1 MNALPP
7 DTRRDLTPFFAP
19 RSLAVVGAGERATS
33 SGGAIMQM
41 LHLAGYGGRVVPV
54 NPKGGTI
61 FGYEA
66 VTSIASIDPPV
77 DLAVIVIRP
86 DAILDAVREA
96 ADRRIRNL
104 LILPGGFAE
113 AGPAGIE
120 RNRALLALA
129 AERGLTIA
137 GPNCAG
143 LVHLDPSWPFAAT
156 FLRDLPPGI
165 QAAIQGGA
173 AAGATN
179 GLAFISQSGAL
190 AEEFIDKANARG
202 LPLTSVVSVGN
213 AVHLGVEDYLAW
225 LGERPEIG
233 AALLYVESIEDH
245 ERFRAVAR
253 QVAATKP
260 VIALFGGRTEIGG
273 RAASAHTG
281 AVANDD
287 VAIDAFCA
295 SCGIVRVK
303 SLRRLLVAAKAFGR
317 FPQGLG
323 RRALILSNSGGP
335 GVICADRAVIEGL
348 DLAALPPAMVDILR
362 QQLPPEASVANPI
375 DLLAD
380 AREDRFGLAFETAMS
395 HAAND
400 YDMVLMIHVVPF
412 MVDAA
417 PVIDR
422 LARLAAGARLPLM
435 HSMMGTLTAKADW
448 FATLERAG
456 VPMFN
461 DVEEMAEAAG
471 LLARYPFLR
480 AAAERDILP
489 TVFFRDRNL
498 QKNEK
503 I

>member
-1 MNALPP
+1 MTVP
-7 DTRRDLTPFFAP
+7 TRDLSPFFAP
-19 RSLAVVGAGERATS
+19 RSIAVVGAGERATS

-41 LHLAGYGGRVVPV
+41 LRLAGYGGRVVPV

-66 VTSIASIDPPV
+66 VTSIGAIDPPV

-96 ADRRIRNL
+96 ADRGIRNL

-113 AGPAGIE
+113 AGPIGQA
-120 RNRALLALA
+120 RNEALLKLA
-129 AERGLTIA
+129 ADRGLTIA

-143 LVHLDPSWPFAAT
+143 FIHLDPAWRFAAT
-156 FLRDLPPGI
+156 FLRDLPPG
-165 QAAIQGGA
+165 A
-173 AAGATN
+173 AAGSGN

-190 AEEFIDKANARG
+190 AEEFIDKANVRG
-202 LPLTSVVSVGN
+202 LPLMSVVSVGN

-225 LGERPEIG
+225 LGDRPEIG
-233 AALLYVESIEDH
+233 AALLYVESIDDH
-245 ERFRAVAR
+245 ERFREVARAVA
-253 QVAATKP
+253 AHKP

-287 VAIDAFCA
+287 AAIDAFCT

-303 SLRRLLVAAKAFGR
+303 SLRRLLLAAKAFGR

-323 RRALILSNSGGP
+323 KRALILSNSGGP
-335 GVICADRAVIEGL
+335 GVLCADRAVLEGL
-348 DLAALPPAMVDILR
+348 DLGALPTAMAEVLR

-380 AREDRFGLAFETAMS
+380 AREDRFALAVEAAMS
-395 HAAND
+395 HAANA

-417 PVIDR
+417 PVI
-422 LARLAAGARLPLM
+422 ARLADLAATSRLPLL
-435 HSMMGTLTAKADW
+435 HSMMGTLPDKADW
-448 FATLERAG
+448 FAAMERAG
-456 VPMFN
+456 VPVFN
-461 DVEEMAEAAG
+461 DTEEMAEAAG
-471 LLARYPFLR
+471 LLASYRALR
-480 AAAERDILP
+480 KSAQEKVP
-489 TVFFRDRNL
+489 SPVTFRDRRRS
-498 QKNEK
+498 
-503 I
+503 

>member
-1 MNALPP
+1 MNF
-7 DTRRDLTPFFAP
+7 RDLTPFFAP
-19 RSLAVVGAGERATS
+19 RSIAVVGAGERATS

-41 LHLAGYGGRVVPV
+41 LQLARYGGRVVPV
-54 NPKGGTI
+54 NPKGGAI
-61 FGYEA
+61 FGYDA
-66 VTSIASIDPPV
+66 VTSIGAIDPPV

-86 DAILDAVREA
+86 DAILDAVVEA
-96 ADRRIRNL
+96 ADRGIKNL

-113 AGPAGIE
+113 AGAAGIA
-120 RNRALLALA
+120 RNAALLKIA

-143 LVHLDPSWPFAAT
+143 IIHLDPKWRFAAT
-156 FLRDLPPGI
+156 FLRDLPPGA
-165 QAAIQGGA
+165 QS
-173 AAGATN
+173 N

-253 QVAATKP
+253 AVAARKP

-287 VAIDAFCA
+287 AAIDAFCA
-295 SCGIVRVK
+295 SCGIVRVE

-323 RRALILSNSGGP
+323 RRALVLSNSGGP
-335 GVICADRAVIEGL
+335 GVICADRASLEGL
-348 DLAALPPAMVDILR
+348 DLAALPSAMADILR

-380 AREDRFGLAFETAMS
+380 AREDRFGLAFETAMT
-395 HAAND
+395 HAASA

-412 MVDAA
+412 MVDAQ
-417 PVIDR
+417 PVIER
-422 LARLAAGARLPLM
+422 LAELARTARLPVM
-435 HSMMGTLTAKADW
+435 HSMMGTLPGKTEW
-448 FATLERAG
+448 FATMGRAG

-471 LLARYPFLR
+471 LLARYPALR
-480 AAAERDILP
+480 NAAKRDTLP
-489 TVFFRDRNL
+489 TSFFHDRRSAS
-498 QKNEK
+498 
-503 I
+503 

>member
-1 MNALPP
+1 MTMNP
-7 DTRRDLTPFFAP
+7 RDLSPFFAP
-19 RSLAVVGAGERATS
+19 RSIAVVGAGERATS
-33 SGGAIMQM
+33 SGGAVMQM
-41 LHLAGYGGRVVPV
+41 LRQAGYGGRVVPV
-54 NPKGGTI
+54 NPKGGSI

-66 VTSIASIDPPV
+66 VTSIGAIDPPV

-86 DAILDAVREA
+86 DAILEA
-96 ADRRIRNL
+96 ADECARHGIRNL

-113 AGPAGIE
+113 AGPVGVA
-120 RNRALLALA
+120 RNEALLKLA
-129 AERGLTIA
+129 AARGFTVA

-143 LVHLDPSWPFAAT
+143 IIHLDPAWRFAAT
-156 FLRDLPPGI
+156 FLRDLPP
-165 QAAIQGGA
+165 AAD
-173 AAGATN
+173 TN

-190 AEEFIDKANARG
+190 AEEVIDKANARN

-225 LGERPEIG
+225 LGERPEIA

-253 QVAATKP
+253 KVAASKP
-260 VIALFGGRTEIGG
+260 VIALFGGRTEVGG

-287 VAIDAFCA
+287 SAIEAFCA
-295 SCGIVRVK
+295 SCGIVRVT
-303 SLRRLLVAAKAFGR
+303 SLRRLLIAAKAFGR

-323 RRALILSNSGGP
+323 KRALILSNSGGP
-335 GVICADRAVIEGL
+335 GVICADRAALEGL
-348 DLAALPPAMVDILR
+348 ELGGLPQPMADVLR

-380 AREDRFGLAFETAMS
+380 AREDRFGLAFEAAMS
-395 HAAND
+395 HAAQA

-412 MVDAA
+412 MVDAG
-417 PVIDR
+417 PVI
-422 LARLAAGARLPLM
+422 ARLAELAGSARLPVM
-435 HSMMGTLTAKADW
+435 HSMMGTLPAKADW
-448 FATLERAG
+448 FGTMERAG

-471 LLARYPFLR
+471 LLARYP
-480 AAAERDILP
+480 AVRDARSDP
-489 TVFFRDRNL
+489 ASTAFHDR
-498 QKNEK
+498 KRRES
-503 I
+503 

>member
-1 MNALPP
+1 MSTP
-7 DTRRDLTPFFAP
+7 RHDLTPFFAP
-19 RSLAVVGAGERATS
+19 RSIAVVGAGERATS

-41 LHLAGYGGRVVPV
+41 LRLAGYGGRVVPV

-61 FGYEA
+61 FGYPA
-66 VTSIASIDPPV
+66 VTSIAAVDPPV
-77 DLAVIVIRP
+77 DLAMIVIRP
-86 DAILDAVREA
+86 DAILDAVREC
-96 ADRRIRNL
+96 ADRGIRNL

-113 AGPAGIE
+113 AGPAGVA
-120 RNRALLALA
+120 RNEALVTLA

-143 LVHLDPSWPFAAT
+143 LVHLDPAWRFAAT
-156 FLRDLPPGI
+156 FLRDLPPG
-165 QAAIQGGA
+165 A
-173 AAGATN
+173 AAGERN

-225 LGERPEIG
+225 LGDRPEIG

-253 QVAATKP
+253 QVAARKP
-260 VIALFGGRTEIGG
+260 VIALFGGRTEVGG
-273 RAASAHTG
+273 RAAGAHTG
-281 AVANDD
+281 AVANDHA
-287 VAIDAFCA
+287 AIDAFCA
-295 SCGIVRVK
+295 SCGIVRVN
-303 SLRRLLVAAKAFGR
+303 SLRRLLLAAKAFGR

-323 RRALILSNSGGP
+323 KRTLVLSNSGGP
-335 GVICADRAVIEGL
+335 GVLCADRAVLEGL
-348 DLAALPPAMVDILR
+348 EVGPLPQAMADILR
-362 QQLPPEASVANPI
+362 QQLPAEASVANPI

-380 AREDRFGLAFETAMS
+380 AREDRFGLAVETALT
-395 HAAND
+395 HAAQA

-417 PVIDR
+417 PVI
-422 LARLAAGARLPLM
+422 ARLADLARSAGLPLL
-435 HSMMGTLTAKADW
+435 HSMMGTLPDKAAW
-448 FATLERAG
+448 FAAMEGAG

-471 LLARYPFLR
+471 LLGRYPALR
-480 AAAERDILP
+480 IAAQRDTLP
-489 TVFFRDRNL
+489 TAFFADRRRA
-498 QKNEK
+498 QP
-503 I
+503 

>member
-1 MNALPP
+1 MGS
-7 DTRRDLTPFFAP
+7 RDLTPFFAP
-19 RSLAVVGAGERATS
+19 RSIAVVGAGERATS

-41 LHLAGYGGRVVPV
+41 LQRARYGGRVVPV

-66 VTSIASIDPPV
+66 VTGITAIDPPV

-86 DAILDAVREA
+86 DAILEAVAEA
-96 ADRRIRNL
+96 ADRGIRNL

-113 AGPAGIE
+113 AGPAGVV
-120 RNRALLALA
+120 RNEALLKLA
-129 AERGLTIA
+129 AARDLTIA

-143 LVHLDPSWPFAAT
+143 LIHLDPKWRFAAT
-156 FLRDLPPGI
+156 FLRDLPPGTSE
-165 QAAIQGGA
+165 GA
-173 AAGATN
+173 DDN

-245 ERFRAVAR
+245 ERFRAVTRA
-253 QVAATKP
+253 VAAKKP
-260 VIALFGGRTEIGG
+260 VIAMFGGRTTIGG
-273 RAASAHTG
+273 MAASAHTG

-287 VAIDAFCA
+287 AAIDAFCA
-295 SCGIVRVK
+295 SCGIVRVE
-303 SLRRLLVAAKAFGR
+303 SLRRLLIAAKAFGR

-323 RRALILSNSGGP
+323 KRALILSNSGGP
-335 GVICADRAVIEGL
+335 GVICADRASLEGL
-348 DLAALPPAMVDILR
+348 ELGVLPRAMAEVLR

-380 AREDRFGLAFETAMS
+380 AREDRFGLAFEAAMM
-395 HAAND
+395 HAARA

-417 PVIDR
+417 PVI
-422 LARLAAGARLPLM
+422 ARLAELSSSARLPVM
-435 HSMMGTLTAKADW
+435 HSMMGTLPGKAEW
-448 FATLERAG
+448 FAAMERAG

-471 LLARYPFLR
+471 LLARYPLLR
-480 AAAERDILP
+480 DAAKRDTLP
-489 TVFFRDRNL
+489 TSVFHDRHSAG
-498 QKNEK
+498 
-503 I
+503 